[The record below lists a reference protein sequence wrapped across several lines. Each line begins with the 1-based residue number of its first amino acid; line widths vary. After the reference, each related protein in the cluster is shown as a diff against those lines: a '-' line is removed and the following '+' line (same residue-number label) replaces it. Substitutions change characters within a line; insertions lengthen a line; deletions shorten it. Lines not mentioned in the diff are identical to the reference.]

1 MPIVDVVNFNA
12 DASCLPSAKWLK
24 CLEDGEHS
32 LFMQMLKNYVR
43 FDRKVNLGLVGATIK
58 DIAFFNPEVID
69 YINDHQ
75 DVFQLLARPFT
86 HDNPLLR
93 LPDGF
98 RYNLEKGLRCIHD
111 YFSNVSSY
119 YYLSP
124 EIMLTGEQIHILEEF
139 DIQCIFLHKNRY
151 NKNIRR
157 HIPDTPF
164 MLHGVL
170 STQMRCIP
178 FAAGELESKYLSALH
193 GVTTTDIW
201 CEEVNR
207 KSASDL
213 YLWRDGESCLLWP
226 LGIDHEATIFEAE
239 LIAGVNRKF
248 LSEISLGE
256 IPNTTKGDAVLR
268 YFPLH
273 SMKPWLN
280 EMKLYWFVSRVR
292 DIEKVVSSLPDSHR
306 LFWLLIINSDIL
318 SSVEKHPPIIEVSE
332 NVFQVDSSNF
342 LWDGVIP
349 IRNKKQLILKRSE
362 RAGEGEDYLAYLEL
376 LMENKMTPD
385 KICAIWRTSNEPHL
399 KKGYARVCDE
409 I

>member
-24 CLEDGEHS
+24 CLEGGEHS

-43 FDRKVNLGLVGATIK
+43 FSRKVNLGLVGAAIK
-58 DIAFFNPEVID
+58 DIAFFNPEAID
-69 YINDHQ
+69 YINDHP
-75 DVFQLLARPFT
+75 DVFQLLARPFA
-86 HDNPLLR
+86 HDSPLLR

-98 RYNLEKGLRCIHD
+98 RYNLEKGLRCIHY
-111 YFSNVSSY
+111 YFSNVSN
-119 YYLSP
+119 YYLPP
-124 EIMLTGEQIHILEEF
+124 EIMLTGEQIRILKEF

-151 NKNIRR
+151 NESIRK

-170 STQMRCIP
+170 NTQMWCIP
-178 FAAGELESKYLSALH
+178 FAEGGLEKKYLSAIH
-193 GVTTTDIW
+193 GVTTPDAW
-201 CEEVNR
+201 CEEIDR
-207 KSASDL
+207 RSSSDFF
-213 YLWRDGESCLLWP
+213 LWRDGESCLLLP
-226 LGIDHEATIFEAE
+226 LGVDHEAMIFEAE
-239 LIAGVNRKF
+239 LIAGVKRKF
-248 LSEISLGE
+248 LSEISFE
-256 IPNTTKGDAVLR
+256 ANDTTKESAVLR

-292 DIEKVVSSLPDSHR
+292 DIEKVISSLPDSHR

-318 SSVEKHPPIIEVSE
+318 SSVEKNPPIIDVGE
-332 NVFQVDSSNF
+332 NVFNVDSGNF

-349 IRNKKQLILKRSE
+349 IREKRQVILKRSE
-362 RAGEGEDYLAYLEL
+362 RAGEGEDYLAYIDL
-376 LMENKMTPD
+376 LKEKKITPD
-385 KICAIWRTSNEPHL
+385 EICAIWRRSDEPHL
-399 KKGYARVCDE
+399 RKGYARVCDE

>member
-24 CLEDGEHS
+24 CLENGKHS

-58 DIAFFNPEVID
+58 DIAFFNPEAID

-86 HDNPLLR
+86 HDSPLLR

-98 RYNLEKGLRCIHD
+98 RYNLDKGLRCIHN
-111 YFSNVSSY
+111 YFSNVSN
-119 YYLSP
+119 YYLPP
-124 EIMLTGEQIHILEEF
+124 EIMLTGEQIRILKEF

-151 NKNIRR
+151 NESIRK

-170 STQMRCIP
+170 NTRMWCIP
-178 FAAGELESKYLSALH
+178 FAEGELEKKYLSAIH
-193 GVTTTDIW
+193 GVTTPDAW
-201 CEEVNR
+201 CEEIDR
-207 KSASDL
+207 GSSSDL
-213 YLWRDGESCLLWP
+213 FLWRDGESCLLLP
-226 LGIDHEATIFEAE
+226 LGVDHEAMIFEAE
-239 LIAGVNRKF
+239 LIAGVKRKF
-248 LSEISLGE
+248 LSEISFE
-256 IPNTTKGDAVLR
+256 ANDIAKESAVLR

-292 DIEKVVSSLPDSHR
+292 DMEKVISSLPDRHR

-318 SSVEKHPPIIEVSE
+318 SSVEKNPPIIDVGE
-332 NVFQVDSSNF
+332 NVFNVDSGNF

-349 IRNKKQLILKRSE
+349 IREKRQVILKRSE
-362 RAGEGEDYLAYLEL
+362 RAGEGEDYLAYIDL
-376 LMENKMTPD
+376 LKEKKITPD
-385 KICAIWRTSNEPHL
+385 EICAIWRRSDEPHL
-399 KKGYARVCDE
+399 RKGYARVCDE

>member
-24 CLEDGEHS
+24 CLEGGKHS

-43 FDRKVNLGLVGATIK
+43 FNRKVNLGLVGATVK
-58 DIAFFNPEVID
+58 DIAFFNPEAID

-75 DVFQLLARPFT
+75 DVFQLLARPFA
-86 HDNPLLR
+86 HDSPLLR

-98 RYNLEKGLRCIHD
+98 RYNLDKGLRCIHN
-111 YFSNVSSY
+111 YFSNVSN
-119 YYLSP
+119 YYLPP
-124 EIMLTGEQIHILEEF
+124 EIMLTGEQIRILKEF

-151 NKNIRR
+151 NESIRK

-170 STQMRCIP
+170 NTRMWCIP
-178 FAAGELESKYLSALH
+178 FAEGELEKKYLSAIH
-193 GVTTTDIW
+193 GVTTPDVW
-201 CEEVNR
+201 CEEIDR
-207 KSASDL
+207 RSSSDL
-213 YLWRDGESCLLWP
+213 FLWRDGESCLLLP
-226 LGIDHEATIFEAE
+226 LGVDHEAMIFEAE
-239 LIAGVNRKF
+239 LIAGVKRKF
-248 LSEISLGE
+248 LSEISFE
-256 IPNTTKGDAVLR
+256 ANDIAKESAVLR

-292 DIEKVVSSLPDSHR
+292 DMEKVISSLPDSHR

-318 SSVEKHPPIIEVSE
+318 SSVEKNPPIIDVGE
-332 NVFQVDSSNF
+332 NVFNVDSGNF

-349 IRNKKQLILKRSE
+349 IREKRQVILKRSE
-362 RAGEGEDYLAYLEL
+362 RAGEGEDYLAYIDL
-376 LMENKMTPD
+376 LKEKKITPD
-385 KICAIWRTSNEPHL
+385 EICAIWRRSDEPHL
-399 KKGYARVCDE
+399 RKGYARVCDE

>member
-1 MPIVDVVNFNA
+1 MPLIDVVNFNA

-24 CLEDGEHS
+24 CLEGGENS

-43 FDRKVNLGLVGATIK
+43 FGRKVNLGLVGATIK
-58 DIAFFNPEVID
+58 DIAFFNPEAID

-75 DVFQLLARPFT
+75 DVFQLLARPFA
-86 HDNPLLR
+86 HDSPLLR

-98 RYNLEKGLRCIHD
+98 RYNLEKGLRCIHN
-111 YFSNVSSY
+111 YFSNVSN
-119 YYLSP
+119 YYLPP
-124 EIMLTGEQIHILEEF
+124 EVMLTGEQIRILKEF

-151 NKNIRR
+151 NESIRK

-170 STQMRCIP
+170 NTQMWCIP
-178 FAAGELESKYLSALH
+178 FAEGGLEKKYLSAIH
-193 GVTTTDIW
+193 GVTTPDAW
-201 CEEVNR
+201 CEEIDR
-207 KSASDL
+207 RSSSDL
-213 YLWRDGESCLLWP
+213 FLWRDGESCLLLP
-226 LGIDHEATIFEAE
+226 LGVDHEAMIFEAE
-239 LIAGVNRKF
+239 LIAGAKRKF
-248 LSEISLGE
+248 LSEISFEG
-256 IPNTTKGDAVLR
+256 NDTTKESAVLR

-292 DIEKVVSSLPDSHR
+292 DIEKVISSLPDSHR

-318 SSVEKHPPIIEVSE
+318 SSVEKNPPIIDVGE
-332 NVFQVDSSNF
+332 NVFDVDSGNF

-349 IRNKKQLILKRSE
+349 IREKRQVILKRSE
-362 RAGEGEDYLAYLEL
+362 RAGEGEDYLAYIDL
-376 LMENKMTPD
+376 LKEKKITPD
-385 KICAIWRTSNEPHL
+385 EICAIWRRSDEPHL
-399 KKGYARVCDE
+399 RKGYARVCDE